1 MLLPKTKSPLPPKS
15 LFLDQECAL
24 ECEQLVFSV
33 VQRQSA
39 GRSWRAAPLAHSL
52 FNLAS
57 VCKEGLIMFQSLPT
71 AHATPAHHHCGST
84 LPAHHSA
91 YVLGLITAL
100 TNGQEI
106 QHQNLAG

>member
-33 VQRQSA
+33 VQRQSE

-52 FNLAS
+52 FNLAP
-57 VCKEGLIMFQSLPT
+57 VYKEGLIMLQSLPT
-71 AHATPAHHHCGST
+71 AHATPPT
-84 LPAHHSA
+84 TTVVLPFLPPHFA
-91 YVLGLITAL
+91 YGLRLITAL

-106 QHQNLAG
+106 